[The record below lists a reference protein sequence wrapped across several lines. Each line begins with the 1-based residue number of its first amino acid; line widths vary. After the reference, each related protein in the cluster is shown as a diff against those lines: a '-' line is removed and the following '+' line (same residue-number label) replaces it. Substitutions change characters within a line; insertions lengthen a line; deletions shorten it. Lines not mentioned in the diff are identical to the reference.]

1 MMEEEKTKKRLGFL
15 INSFYFVAIGALIL
29 LAFRIAIGWL
39 IPFIIG
45 FLFAIVLDPVIRFL
59 SRKMKIKRTLWSI
72 VLVLV
77 IWGIL
82 ALILFKIGQIV
93 YDQAAG
99 LLNALNTA
107 PINQIYQN
115 ISGWL
120 TDLIKNNLP
129 SLYESIDAK
138 MISDTVS
145 SIGSELISVAQS
157 ILSGLTGFVMSL
169 PDFLISLIVTIMA
182 SIFISIDYPNIRT
195 FLAAQLSKRNRGN
208 VLETKDFFKNK
219 IFSIVRAY
227 AIIITITFIELFIG
241 FTIIGLNN
249 ALLMALLI
257 SLLDLLPIVGTA
269 TFLVPWGIIVI
280 IQGDLL
286 VGIGLIVIAI
296 VVSVIREAIQP
307 KIVGSQIG
315 LNPLLTLLTM
325 YVGLKVFGLLG
336 MFLVPLT
343 AIFLKNLNDTGRIHL
358 WKTPDSEVIAT
369 VEKVDEAEEIMR
381 KERALQRKNERMQK
395 KKEHEERKQNR
406 KK

>member
-1 MMEEEKTKKRLGFL
+1 MSYVYELHLSL
-15 INSFYFVAIGALIL
+15 IHIS
-29 LAFRIAIGWL
+29 
-39 IPFIIG
+39 
-45 FLFAIVLDPVIRFL
+45 
-59 SRKMKIKRTLWSI
+59 
-72 VLVLV
+72 
-77 IWGIL
+77 
-82 ALILFKIGQIV
+82 
-93 YDQAAG
+93 
-99 LLNALNTA
+99 
-107 PINQIYQN
+107 INQIYQN

>member
-1 MMEEEKTKKRLGFL
+1 MEEEKTKKRLGFL
-15 INSFYFVAIGALIL
+15 INLFYFVAIGALIL

>member
-15 INSFYFVAIGALIL
+15 INLFYFVAIGALIL

-280 IQGDLL
+280 IQGDLF

>member
-15 INSFYFVAIGALIL
+15 INLFYFVAIGALIL